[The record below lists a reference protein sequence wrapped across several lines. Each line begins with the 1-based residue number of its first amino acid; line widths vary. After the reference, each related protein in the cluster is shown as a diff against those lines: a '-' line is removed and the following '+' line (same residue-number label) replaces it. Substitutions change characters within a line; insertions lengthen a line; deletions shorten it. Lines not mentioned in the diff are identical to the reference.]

1 MSTPIDFQEK
11 QFKRLLEQSDQVI
24 RNNSGAVIQ
33 NLANEIQRLSLC
45 LDSIEAIASSEIEVD
60 LGDQAEGWEREAI
73 RLIRDILQEAR
84 ETKDR

>member
-24 RNNSGAVIQ
+24 RKNSGAVIQ

-45 LDSIEAIASSEIEVD
+45 LDSIEAIVSSDIEAD
-60 LGDQAEGWEREAI
+60 LGEQAEGWEKEAI
-73 RLIRDILQEAR
+73 QLIRDILKAR
-84 ETKDR
+84 EMRDI